1 MSKPITIKQW
11 LHYSSTRSAA
21 SAIGFITKYREFLSS
36 PEVTHIAG
44 PVLAQV
50 DAGTLMPTPALA
62 LLKDALNTYQN
73 NKALAEVEA
82 KLAKA
87 SETKEEK
94 PSSFKWNTIVYDP
107 RGNMIVHTRKDAE
120 GNIEHYPLDRTF
132 KFNQHAEGWADGEL
146 FDEEPGSY
154 AVITHTPTGAIETI
168 QRGDAIA
175 RIMRSKK
182 SAVVRVGASPSSL
195 SSSLSFGTKV
205 KETRVSFSHG

>member
-1 MSKPITIKQW
+1 MDT
-11 LHYSSTRSAA
+11 YN
-21 SAIGFITKYREFLSS
+21 EFLHSA
-36 PEVTHIAG
+36 EVEPIAA
-44 PVLAQV
+44 PILAQV
-50 DAGTLMPTPALA
+50 AEGSLMPTGALA

-87 SETKEEK
+87 SETKEER
-94 PSSFKWNTIVYDP
+94 PSKTWQATVYDP
-107 RGNMIVHTRKDAE
+107 KGNVIQVSRTDTDGNVEIVDLDE
-120 GNIEHYPLDRTF
+120 GFAL
-132 KFNQHAEGWADGEL
+132 NQRATEWADRRL
-146 FDEEPGSY
+146 FECEPNSY

-182 SAVVRVGASPSSL
+182 SPAVRVGAS